1 MWYKLLFSPGYSGYV
16 KYWESDLVDVTQ
28 QPIKSKFLLSFY
40 SQLCVV
46 QYGEFGR

>member
-1 MWYKLLFSPGYSGYV
+1 MDTSHIFKPQQLIKAKLL
-16 KYWESDLVDVTQ
+16 LT
-28 QPIKSKFLLSFY
+28 IY